1 VWLSTSLYSLITG
14 RQHQLYQSD
23 IKRGL
28 QDIRVNKRKKRKHIG
43 VSDEGLC
50 WRKPSVGP
58 NTINLSRSLAKQAY
72 ALTKFFKENDESK
85 V

>member
-1 VWLSTSLYSLITG
+1 
-14 RQHQLYQSD
+14 
-23 IKRGL
+23 
-28 QDIRVNKRKKRKHIG
+28 